1 MPSQLLDRP
10 GEELESDEVAV
21 QMTIHEK
28 AVRIQHGN
36 CGTQESNAINTIG
49 ACMISGT
56 IPDIIESPVEAIA
69 TTSSQRSTR
78 QGFSAHV
85 NTRYLLSLA
94 DIVVQTLQSENEVLP
109 LPGDWVFFPLPLFR
123 SVKVD
128 MGTQPKGWKLQLVAL
143 SSNQESILLSV
154 PPLCV
159 VNGCQKEG

>member
-1 MPSQLLDRP
+1 
-10 GEELESDEVAV
+10 
-21 QMTIHEK
+21 
-28 AVRIQHGN
+28 
-36 CGTQESNAINTIG
+36 
-49 ACMISGT
+49 
-56 IPDIIESPVEAIA
+56 
-69 TTSSQRSTR
+69 
-78 QGFSAHV
+78 V